1 MQDERLVICIKI
13 SQKEWIEKLQKG
25 SAWFGAINNYIVKAE
40 ETNNNEQG
48 DKYEGVFARCKKGNP
63 IITEQLSRLGNDLEI
78 IEDGEYC
85 LLRRKSSRY
94 VCAFCMY
101 GIKNTDL
108 TPIGEIEDINGELIG
123 KFHYDIEPKM
133 YSSFLQDG
141 SNPSEVAGF
150 YTSSGH
156 IIDAI
161 ELSLQ
166 KEGYKWIRNMV
177 QYDIDI
183 SGEFFI
189 EPKDNYPELFH
200 KRIDLEYQHEV
211 RILILNTTPGRE
223 GISISYRP
231 VSVQSGN
238 FALGELYLEGTAI
251 FKQIE

>member
-1 MQDERLVICIKI
+1 MR
-13 SQKEWIEKLQKG
+13 
-25 SAWFGAINNYIVKAE
+25 
-40 ETNNNEQG
+40 
-48 DKYEGVFARCKKGNP
+48 
-63 IITEQLSRLGNDLEI
+63 
-78 IEDGEYC
+78 
-85 LLRRKSSRY
+85 
-94 VCAFCMY
+94 
-101 GIKNTDL
+101 
-108 TPIGEIEDINGELIG
+108 
-123 KFHYDIEPKM
+123 
-133 YSSFLQDG
+133 
-141 SNPSEVAGF
+141 
-150 YTSSGH
+150 
-156 IIDAI
+156 I

-211 RILILNTTPGRE
+211 RVLILNTTPGRE